1 MPNYSGKW
9 SLPTVMQAVAQGN
22 WPGVA
27 LTAEYV
33 TPGSYSWIA
42 PGFVSAVSVLV
53 IGAGGGGGGGYS
65 TGGQYAGGG
74 GGGGGGL
81 TYKNSLAVTP
91 GSSYTVVVGE
101 GGQDGFVQQSAC
113 GR

>member
-22 WPGVA
+22 WPA
-27 LTAEYV
+27 PPPLTAEYV

-53 IGAGGGGGGGYS
+53 IGAGGGGGGGY
-65 TGGQYAGGG
+65 GGNPYYGGG

-81 TYKNSLAVTP
+81 TYKNSLTVTP
-91 GSSYTVVVGE
+91 GSSYTVVVG
-101 GGQDGFVQQSAC
+101 
-113 GR
+113 